1 MERLRWPVRAAV
13 TRPRFHFFGVIA
25 MAMAPNR
32 KPTPVETG
40 VAGKIIM
47 LALVVAIVLLGY
59 FLLR

>member
-1 MERLRWPVRAAV
+1 
-13 TRPRFHFFGVIA
+13 